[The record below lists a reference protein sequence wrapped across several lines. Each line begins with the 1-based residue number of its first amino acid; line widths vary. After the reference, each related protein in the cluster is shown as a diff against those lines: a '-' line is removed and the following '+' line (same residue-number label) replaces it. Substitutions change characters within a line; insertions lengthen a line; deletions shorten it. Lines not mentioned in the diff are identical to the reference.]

1 MDDIARI
8 WTPDSM
14 FHVHTWRC
22 GHAFLGV
29 SDEDVIRSAIS
40 LGADSIFFTDHAP
53 FPGDPFGNRMMY
65 RQLPE
70 YIDTLSE
77 LKNKY
82 SSTLRIYIGLEIEY
96 LPKYNDYYKELRS
109 DPRLEL
115 LLLGQHFYEDEY
127 GRVVFTDP
135 DTEWYGCS
143 RAIAEGC
150 KTGYFDV
157 IAHPTRQF
165 RQIKEKNLTDAQGM
179 ALDMI
184 YDASVQYSI
193 PLEYNLSC
201 IQTEF
206 YDRNELWQA
215 ADKSEVNIIVGLDAH
230 NLEDLKN
237 RYILQKSIFSM
248 L

>member
-1 MDDIARI
+1 M
-8 WTPDSM
+8 
-14 FHVHTWRC
+14 
-22 GHAFLGV
+22 
-29 SDEDVIRSAIS
+29 
-40 LGADSIFFTDHAP
+40 
-53 FPGDPFGNRMMY
+53 
-65 RQLPE
+65 
-70 YIDTLSE
+70 
-77 LKNKY
+77 
-82 SSTLRIYIGLEIEY
+82 
-96 LPKYNDYYKELRS
+96 
-109 DPRLEL
+109 
-115 LLLGQHFYEDEY
+115 
-127 GRVVFTDP
+127 VFANP

-150 KTGYFDV
+150 KTGYFDAV
-157 IAHPTRQF
+157 AHPTRQF
-165 RQIKEKNLTDAQGM
+165 RQIKGKNLTDAQKM